1 MFKTKAV
8 FERKPVELYQRDCIV
23 EKLIVLTDPEFE
35 QYNMDLMKEQ
45 TFLQENARL
54 MSCKDGIYHCLLV
67 LGEKNPDGIL
77 IEAEGYTFARY
88 AAFLPNARML
98 VEIELQKVAEYII
111 QEGTEN
117 TLQGCWNAG
126 FDGLEERFGYK
137 FTEDRGFEKM
147 LLEILV
153 SRPEVSEAEMYDN
166 HFELTFYL
174 DFCRSFQEQNANN
187 PVQPEFIALRSLC
200 EKLTDCVDHIVQDAM
215 EAGQPEYFVPY
226 EKVSEETGINVE
238 FNDAILS
245 VIQEM
250 FLERPE
256 LSALVA
262 SETGFHM
269 TVIEQRNS
277 RERKPIYPRLQDLL
291 ECEWEDIHLVHDEI
305 DNDPAT
311 IVELSNTTLT
321 DAGRAA
327 WADVLNAGVKRI
339 FTGIYGMQ
347 MQLTGVKA
355 SRLDAFSHMLAGY
368 CSTEDYDR
376 WVVNDEEPGQQIE
389 QSCSE

>member
-1 MFKTKAV
+1 MIKLGMDNPTQSEYLALKT
-8 FERKPVELYQRDCIV
+8 
-23 EKLIVLTDPEFE
+23 
-35 QYNMDLMKEQ
+35 
-45 TFLQENARL
+45 
-54 MSCKDGIYHCLLV
+54 
-67 LGEKNPDGIL
+67 
-77 IEAEGYTFARY
+77 
-88 AAFLPNARML
+88 
-98 VEIELQKVAEYII
+98 
-111 QEGTEN
+111 
-117 TLQGCWNAG
+117 
-126 FDGLEERFGYK
+126 
-137 FTEDRGFEKM
+137 
-147 LLEILV
+147 
-153 SRPEVSEAEMYDN
+153 
-166 HFELTFYL
+166 
-174 DFCRSFQEQNANN
+174 
-187 PVQPEFIALRSLC
+187 LC
-200 EKLTDCVDHIVQDAM
+200 EKLTDCVDHLIQNITGS
-215 EAGQPEYFVPY
+215 GQKEYTVSY

-250 FLERPE
+250 LLERPE
-256 LSALVA
+256 LSSLEA

-269 TVIEQRNS
+269 TVVEQQNS
-277 RERKPIYPRLQDLL
+277 RERKPIYPRLKDLL
-291 ECEWEDIHLVHDEI
+291 ACEWEDLHLVHDEI

-368 CSTEDYDR
+368 CSAEDYDR
-376 WVVNDEEPGQQIE
+376 WVVNDEEPGQQME